1 MTDIAG
7 PHPRLPR
14 ARSTEQA
21 EYRFYYRLIFALSLP
36 AALVRSLRAPAH
48 GAPRRGL
55 IGEASALAHSV
66 TPYLFKS

>member
-7 PHPRLPR
+7 PHPRLHR
-14 ARSTEQA
+14 TRTAERTE
-21 EYRFYYRLIFALSLP
+21 YKIYFSLIFVLSLP
-36 AALVRSLRAPAH
+36 AALVRSLSAPAH

-55 IGEASALAHSV
+55 IGEAAALAHSV